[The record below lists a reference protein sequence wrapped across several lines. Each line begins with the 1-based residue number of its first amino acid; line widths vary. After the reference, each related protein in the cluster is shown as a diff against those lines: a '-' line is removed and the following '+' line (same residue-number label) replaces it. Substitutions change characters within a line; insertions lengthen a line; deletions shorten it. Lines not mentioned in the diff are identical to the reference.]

1 MKPDQQLCSPD
12 QMVKATTLGP
22 SGEILSR
29 NDLPSPRTR
38 RWVSRRKAE
47 VVAGVRAGLI
57 TLDEAL
63 ETYNLSIDE
72 YHSWERLFTEYGL
85 EGLRTTRIKKYRDR
99 ERRIDTVKRNNS
111 KALAS

>member
-1 MKPDQQLCSPD
+1 MKPDQRTCSRD
-12 QMVKATTLGP
+12 DVTRVSTMGP
-22 SGEILSR
+22 SGEIMTR
-29 NDLPSPRTR
+29 GDLPSPRTK

-72 YHSWERLFTEYGL
+72 YRSWERLFTEYGL
-85 EGLRTTRIKKYRDR
+85 EGLRTTRIKKYRERDR
-99 ERRIDTVKRNNS
+99 HISTGKTKVS
-111 KALAS
+111 AH